1 MKWKIVLVVL
11 CIIVLACV
19 LHYNLISGVA
29 NAERKTWPMQYL
41 VGAATAGFQN
51 EEDNMPSSQWQE
63 YVHRLYPCIKGPNQI
78 DLSVLENDIALLKG
92 AGGNSYRFSIEWC
105 RVQPQQHM
113 FDVSYYHNVCQLL
126 KRYDMQPV
134 ITLFHFVL
142 PKWAENVWVHRD
154 SSFTA
159 FACRVVLEF
168 ACYDPVI
175 ITLNEPYLYALHGY
189 MLGIRPPFK
198 KSVQLCLNV
207 LLQMLCDHT
216 YIYRFIKTHCPSLK
230 VSIAKNVMPVH
241 ANTQLNPIE
250 QALRIQF
257 NAWFN
262 LSFFRFVNT
271 GIISMFLMGRVVYR
285 NTQCPCAF
293 DFVGV
298 NHYTEMSMATH
309 LNYNNPI
316 GVELRPP
323 NLGVGS
329 IRSAAGWFVTP
340 LSWFKTLQLVTE
352 NTRLPVIV
360 TECGVSNIE
369 DDAAISRADAMANIL
384 NLINTFPQVH
394 GTMVWTLIDNIEW
407 ESGTNVKF
415 GIFDKERAKTDI
427 YTVVSNFFKHK
438 TTSGLC

>member
-1 MKWKIVLVVL
+1 
-11 CIIVLACV
+11 
-19 LHYNLISGVA
+19 
-29 NAERKTWPMQYL
+29 
-41 VGAATAGFQN
+41 
-51 EEDNMPSSQWQE
+51 
-63 YVHRLYPCIKGPNQI
+63 
-78 DLSVLENDIALLKG
+78 
-92 AGGNSYRFSIEWC
+92 
-105 RVQPQQHM
+105 
-113 FDVSYYHNVCQLL
+113 
-126 KRYDMQPV
+126 
-134 ITLFHFVL
+134 
-142 PKWAENVWVHRD
+142 
-154 SSFTA
+154 
-159 FACRVVLEF
+159 
-168 ACYDPVI
+168 
-175 ITLNEPYLYALHGY
+175 
-189 MLGIRPPFK
+189 
-198 KSVQLCLNV
+198 
-207 LLQMLCDHT
+207 
-216 YIYRFIKTHCPSLK
+216 
-230 VSIAKNVMPVH
+230 
-241 ANTQLNPIE
+241 
-250 QALRIQF
+250 
-257 NAWFN
+257 
-262 LSFFRFVNT
+262 
-271 GIISMFLMGRVVYR
+271 
-285 NTQCPCAF
+285 
-293 DFVGV
+293 
-298 NHYTEMSMATH
+298 MSMATH